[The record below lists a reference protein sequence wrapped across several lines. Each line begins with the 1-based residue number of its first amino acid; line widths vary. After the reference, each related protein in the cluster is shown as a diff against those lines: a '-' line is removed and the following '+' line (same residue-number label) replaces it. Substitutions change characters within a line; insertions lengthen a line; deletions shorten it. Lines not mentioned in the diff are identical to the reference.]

1 MGAEVGMI
9 IPVTSKTWT
18 RIYYPIRDH
27 FLQGELVDMAE
38 KGRYL
43 EDCFASLGL
52 HLFNDGS
59 EDSRWT
65 HVELADDVDL
75 IELVLRWSD

>member
-1 MGAEVGMI
+1 MGTI
-9 IPVTSKTWT
+9 IPVTSKVWR

-27 FLQGELVDMAE
+27 FLDGKLADMSD
-38 KGRYL
+38 KGQYL
-43 EDCFASLGL
+43 EDWFASLGL
-52 HLFNDGS
+52 YLFNDGS
-59 EDSRWT
+59 DDSRWT